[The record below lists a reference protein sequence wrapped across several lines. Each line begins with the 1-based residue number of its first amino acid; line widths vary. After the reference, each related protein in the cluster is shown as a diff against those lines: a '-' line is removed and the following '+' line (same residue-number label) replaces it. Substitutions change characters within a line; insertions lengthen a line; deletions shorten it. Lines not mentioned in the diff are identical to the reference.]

1 MSKCAVLSCNDEL
14 IWISEV
20 LFNVKW
26 RVNQLHMDQPSLNV
40 CRLPVSPCAAGGVYH
55 YSCFT
60 VSSLCLFVCCILS
73 ALFTISIKSHRLSC
87 NRTWLLICKL
97 FIWVWTS
104 KQLNTQTLC
113 VGFVFMGSNLTWTWD
128 ESYALVL
135 SDQISTQQNILYME
149 DSGLRCWTKLG
160 KMLFILSIESQSRCC
175 GSTWGAQ
182 DLTKALCWFFLRV
195 AHLHQYNC
203 VNKGWEVLSAQYIAG
218 VRLSSRMV
226 SVTDASVCKQYS
238 IA

>member
-135 SDQISTQQNILYME
+135 SDQISTQQHTVH
-149 DSGLRCWTKLG
+149 GRFW
-160 KMLFILSIESQSRCC
+160 
-175 GSTWGAQ
+175 A
-182 DLTKALCWFFLRV
+182 
-195 AHLHQYNC
+195 
-203 VNKGWEVLSAQYIAG
+203 EVLDQVGKNVVHPFYRVPEPLLWQHMG
-218 VRLSSRMV
+218 GPRP
-226 SVTDASVCKQYS
+226 Y
-238 IA
+238 

>member
-1 MSKCAVLSCNDEL
+1 MSAVFQCHRVLLEEFIITAALLWARCVCSC
-14 IWISEV
+14 
-20 LFNVKW
+20 
-26 RVNQLHMDQPSLNV
+26 
-40 CRLPVSPCAAGGVYH
+40 
-55 YSCFT
+55 
-60 VSSLCLFVCCILS
+60 CCILS

-87 NRTWLLICKL
+87 NWTWLLICKL

-160 KMLFILSIESQSRCC
+160 KKLS
-175 GSTWGAQ
+175 G
-182 DLTKALCWFFLRV
+182 KMFFYRV
-195 AHLHQYNC
+195 PEPLLWQHMGGPRPY
-203 VNKGWEVLSAQYIAG
+203 
-218 VRLSSRMV
+218 
-226 SVTDASVCKQYS
+226 
-238 IA
+238 